1 MKVNITGRGFI
12 PGINS
17 IAPAYNV
24 DIDITAVKRILN
36 FKQFR
41 VFDSETGIIITK
53 KNVDAFK
60 AERKPVE
67 KKVEKKSKKS
77 DKRST
82 AEEKTVT
89 EIIEAAPVAAEYN
102 VSDTVDETA
111 VDETVQDEAIV
122 SNDETIEEVVETA
135 EPVVDE
141 AEETNVVEETAEVPN
156 NNNAYHNNNKKN
168 RNKNKNRNNN

>member
-12 PGINS
+12 PGLNS

-82 AEEKTVT
+82 AEENTAT
-89 EIIEAAPVAAEYN
+89 EIVDAAPVAAEYN
-102 VSDTVDETA
+102 VSDT

-156 NNNAYHNNNKKN
+156 NNNNAYHNNNKKN